1 MDCKVRAAKWTRAC
15 ALMSCCGLLVICAAL
30 LTAGGCAPADNGP
43 MVDDVSPRPAE
54 DATVGDAAGDS
65 GDSDA
70 PASSDGPAQVGG
82 DATGDKPPK
91 TEPLPDPTP
100 HLLGEADLA
109 DGWIALFDGV
119 SLYGWS
125 EQKGDA
131 NWRVEDGVIVVD
143 EGDEGFLTTNTSF
156 SDYRLKVDFRA
167 AEGTNSGI
175 FLHTPKVPTDPESDC
190 YELNIAPA
198 DNPFPTGSL
207 VKRQKVEGDHT
218 SADWQTFE
226 VTVLGNTVI
235 VLLDGQ
241 EVMDYTDENPLGR
254 GYIALQHRE
263 GKVEF
268 RNIKLKPLELTPMF
282 NGEDLTG
289 WSEHG
294 DSEFTIND
302 DGELHVA
309 GGKGWLESDTA
320 LGDFVLQLECK
331 TNAEGLN
338 SGVFFRCIPGEEMNG
353 YESQIHNGF
362 KDRDR
367 SNPVDAGT
375 GAIFRRTTARRVMGD
390 DNVWVYKTII
400 ADGPHIAVWVNG
412 FQVTDWT
419 DERQVD
425 ANPRR
430 GLRLEP
436 GTVQIQG
443 HDPTTDVLFRNLRQR
458 EQPRRS
464 EP

>member
-1 MDCKVRAAKWTRAC
+1 MQSKVHAARKTHAGS
-15 ALMSCCGLLVICAAL
+15 AVASLGLLVVWVWATWLVAA
-30 LTAGGCAPADNGP
+30 GCAPPENSPTA
-43 MVDDVSPRPAE
+43 DDVSPRTAE
-54 DATVGDAAGDS
+54 DATAAS
-65 GDSDA
+65 GDGED
-70 PASSDGPAQVGG
+70 SSTDGPAQA
-82 DATGDKPPK
+82 DAAQAQKEPGEGEKQ
-91 TEPLPDPTP
+91 PLPDPTP
-100 HLLGEADLA
+100 YMLSEGELA

-119 SLYGWS
+119 SLFGWS

-131 NWRVEDGVIVVD
+131 NWRVNDGVIVVD
-143 EGDEGFLTTNTSF
+143 EGEQGFLTTTTSF
-156 SDYRLKVDFRA
+156 SDYKLKVDFRA
-167 AEGTNSGI
+167 ADGTNSGI
-175 FLHTPKVPTDPESDC
+175 FLHTPQVPTDPEKDC

-207 VKRQKVEGDHT
+207 VGRKKVEGDHT

-226 VTVLGNTVI
+226 VTMLGDTVI
-235 VLLDGQ
+235 VLLDGR
-241 EVMDYTDENPLGR
+241 EVMNYTDENPLGR

-268 RNIKLKPLELTPMF
+268 RNIKLQPLELMPMF

-289 WSEHG
+289 WTEHG
-294 DSEFTIND
+294 ESEFTVND

-309 GGKGWLESDTA
+309 GGKGWLESETA

-338 SGVFFRCIPGEEMNG
+338 SGIFFRCIPGEEMNG
-353 YESQIHNGF
+353 YESQIHNGY
-362 KDRDR
+362 KNGDR
-367 SNPVDAGT
+367 SQPVDAGT
-375 GAIFRRTTARRVMGD
+375 GAIFRRTTARRVVAD
-390 DNVWVYKTII
+390 DNAWFYKTII

-443 HDPTTDVLFRNLRQR
+443 HDPTTDVLFRNFRQR